1 MNNNSCGTGEE
12 EISRLMKKR
21 TLMLGEIPSSDE
33 ENLNEERAKVPKRNS
48 REQDTKGEEI
58 DFDKLFPGWWK
69 EDQRMAECAC
79 DFCVLYFGK
88 HKTSSS
94 TASDSVVLDGAQ
106 NPSTPDGA

>member
-1 MNNNSCGTGEE
+1 
-12 EISRLMKKR
+12 
-21 TLMLGEIPSSDE
+21 MLGEIPSSDE
-33 ENLNEERAKVPKRNS
+33 ENLNEERAKVTKKNS
-48 REQDTKGEEI
+48 REQDTKGEGI

-69 EDQRMAECAC
+69 EDQHTAECTC

-94 TASDSVVLDGAQ
+94 TASDSVDLDGAQ